1 MTPSVGIMIEG
12 QEGLTWERW
21 RALARAVE
29 GGGYESLFRS
39 DHLTG
44 LFGEPRRAALDTWA
58 SLTWLATGTS
68 RIRFGPLVCP
78 LTFYHPALL
87 AKRAAAVD
95 QLSGG
100 RLDLGV
106 GAGWHEPEHRMY
118 GIPFPSMRERLDRLE
133 CGVRVI
139 RVLGEGRP
147 VTLAQP
153 YYPLVEAESYPLPA
167 HGRLPLI
174 VGGRGE
180 KRTLRIVAEHADE
193 WNTTRLTFE
202 EYAARCS
209 VLAEHCRAVRR
220 DPATIRRSLMVP
232 VIVGRS
238 ASETAARL
246 EKARAIFPRLP
257 ADAAGWRGAGFLH
270 GSPADVV
277 ADLGRWRELGV
288 QRVMLQMIDQEDLA
302 AIELIARE
310 VLPALGSR

>member
-21 RALARAVE
+21 QRLARTVE
-29 GGGYESLFRS
+29 DAGYDALFRS

-44 LFGEPRRAALDTWA
+44 LFGDPTRPSLDTWA

-87 AKRAAAVD
+87 AKRATAVD
-95 QLSGG
+95 QLAGG

-106 GAGWHEPEHRMY
+106 GAGWHEGEHRMY
-118 GIPFPSMRERLDRLE
+118 GVPFPSVKERLDRLE

-139 RVLGEGRP
+139 RALGEGRP

-153 YYPLVEAESYPLPA
+153 YYPLVAAVSYPLPA
-167 HGRLPLI
+167 RGRLPLVI
-174 VGGRGE
+174 GGRGE

-193 WNTTRLTFE
+193 WNTTRVTFE
-202 EYAARCS
+202 EYTAK
-209 VLAEHCRAVRR
+209 RAVLEQHCQAFRR

-232 VIVGRS
+232 IIVGRS
-238 ASETAARL
+238 PVETGARL
-246 EKARAIFPRLP
+246 ARARALFPRLP
-257 ADAAGWRGAGFLH
+257 EDAAGWRGAGFLY
-270 GSPADVV
+270 GAPVDV
-277 ADLGRWRELGV
+277 ARDLARWGELGI

-302 AIELIARE
+302 AIELIGRE
-310 VLPALGSR
+310 VLPALG